1 MDPQEPN
8 SFRHRFTYVN
18 GIVYHFVDQGEGHDN
33 VIILCHGF
41 PDLWY
46 GWRYQIPF
54 LVSKGYRVIAPDL
67 RGFGQTEAP
76 HCPPNDI
83 HQYGFKN
90 ICKDLSE
97 IMNQLNFKKAIFMGH
112 DWGGFVGWRMC
123 IHYPEK
129 VRAVISLSTPY
140 VPPTEHYL
148 NIESVAELLPNLQYQ
163 VYFTH
168 PKAEIEFDSNPELF
182 FKAIL
187 RSSKKEDRVEMFD
200 GNSMLGIVPSNL
212 EKSPMITDKELDYYV
227 SQYKARGFHGGLNYY
242 KTRKVNFQD
251 EKGARKQI
259 HHPALMVTLGGDTF
273 IPPSMTRNMHKYC
286 KDLTIKIIPDS
297 SHWVMFENAQKLHE
311 IIEPFL
317 DSIPQKELQNTEKI
331 SKSTFKARF

>member
-1 MDPQEPN
+1 MDPQDPN
-8 SFRHRFTYVN
+8 SFRHRFSFVN
-18 GIVYHFVDQGEGHDN
+18 GIIYHYVDQGEGHDN
-33 VIILCHGF
+33 AIILCHGF

-67 RGFGQTEAP
+67 RGFGQTESP

-97 IMNQLNFKKAIFMGH
+97 LMNQLNLKKAIFMGH
-112 DWGGFVGWRMC
+112 DWGGVVVWRMC

-129 VRAVISLSTPY
+129 VHAVISLNIPY
-140 VPPTEHYL
+140 IPPNEHYL
-148 NIESVAELLPNLQYQ
+148 NIESIAELLPNLQYQ

-168 PKAEIEFDSNPELF
+168 PKAEIEL
-182 FKAIL
+182 
-187 RSSKKEDRVEMFD
+187 
-200 GNSMLGIVPSNL
+200 
-212 EKSPMITDKELDYYV
+212 DKNELDYYV
-227 SQYKARGFHGGLNYY
+227 SQYKARGFHGGLNFY

-259 HHPALMVTLGGDTF
+259 LHPALMVKADEDTLT
-273 IPPSMTRNMHKYC
+273 PSLMVISNMEKYC
-286 KDLTIKIIPDS
+286 KDLTVVNITNC
-297 SHWVMFENAQKLHE
+297 SHWVMIEQTQKLHE
-311 IIEPFL
+311 IIGPFL
-317 DSIPQKELQNTEKI
+317 DNISQKINAEK
-331 SKSTFKARF
+331 TFKAKF

>member
-1 MDPQEPN
+1 MDPQDPN
-8 SFRHRFTYVN
+8 SFRHKFSFVN
-18 GIVYHFVDQGEGHDN
+18 GIIYHYVDQGEGHDN
-33 VIILCHGF
+33 AIILCHGF

-67 RGFGQTEAP
+67 RGFGQTESP

-97 IMNQLNFKKAIFMGH
+97 LMNQLNLKKAIFMGH
-112 DWGGFVGWRMC
+112 DWGGVVVWRMC

-129 VRAVISLSTPY
+129 VHAVISLNIPY
-140 VPPTEHYL
+140 IPPNEHYL
-148 NIESVAELLPNLQYQ
+148 NIESIAELLPNLQYQ

-168 PKAEIEFDSNPELF
+168 PKAEIELDKNLELL
-182 FKAIL
+182 FKAL
-187 RSSKKEDRVEMFD
+187 FRSSKKEDRIKVFD
-200 GNSMLGIVPSNL
+200 GNSMLGNVPSNL
-212 EKSPMITDKELDYYV
+212 EKSPMITNKELDYYV
-227 SQYKARGFHGGLNYY
+227 SQYKARGFHGGLNFY

-259 HHPALMVTLGGDTF
+259 LHPALMVKADEDTLT
-273 IPPSMTRNMHKYC
+273 PSLMVISNMEKYC
-286 KDLTIKIIPDS
+286 KDLTVVNITNC
-297 SHWVMFENAQKLHE
+297 SHWVMVEQTQKLHE
-311 IIEPFL
+311 IIGPFL
-317 DSIPQKELQNTEKI
+317 DNISQKINAEK
-331 SKSTFKARF
+331 TFKAKF